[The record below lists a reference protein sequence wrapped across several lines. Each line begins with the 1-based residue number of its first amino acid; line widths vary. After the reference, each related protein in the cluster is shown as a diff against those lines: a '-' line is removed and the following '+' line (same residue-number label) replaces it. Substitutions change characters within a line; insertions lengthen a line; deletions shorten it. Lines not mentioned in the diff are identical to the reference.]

1 MTFSFLKF
9 SKGNAK
15 LDKNTL
21 IFNLPAGRTCPGAKN
36 CLAFVVNENGKRIIK
51 RSKDTEFSCFAAD
64 SEQRFPNVF
73 NQRKYNLDL
82 LNKSFKENGFNG
94 MVNLITNSLTY
105 YQVKHN
111 NSTNVLTK
119 VRIHES
125 GDYYS
130 MDYLKAWLEV
140 CKNKPSLKFYSYSKS
155 LNFFDGLA
163 LPSNFYLTKSY
174 GGRYD
179 HLIKDNERSAKV
191 VFSES
196 EAINQ
201 GLAIDKDE
209 SNCFKDDPFALLIH
223 GRQQAGTHASKS
235 VWALK
240 NKKRRQAY

>member
-1 MTFSFLKF
+1 MTYPFLKF

-73 NQRKYNLDL
+73 KQRKYNLDL
-82 LNKSFKENGFNG
+82 LNKSIKENGVAG
-94 MVNLITNSLTY
+94 MVNLICNSLTY
-105 YQVKHN
+105 HQCIHN
-111 NSTNVLTK
+111 NITK
-119 VRIHES
+119 IRVHES
-125 GDYYS
+125 GDYFS
-130 MDYLKAWLEV
+130 KTYLRAWLEV
-140 CKNKPSLKFYSYSKS
+140 CKFKPSLKFYSYSKS
-155 LNFFDGLA
+155 LHFFDGLE

-235 VWALK
+235 VWALR
-240 NKKRRQAY
+240 NKKKSRK